1 MANDSN
7 STIVCP
13 HCGEQTSPP
22 SKNCPACGLPLD
34 IDDPQWREKWLR
46 AAPVSSQPGPV
57 TRWLASAPVPLFTLV
72 VIFASFS
79 TYFCMYAFRK
89 PFSAASY
96 EGLKFLGGEI
106 DLKTAFVVS
115 QIIGY
120 ALSKVIG
127 IKICPEIHR
136 QRRALGLVLMIVL
149 AELSLLLFAVLPN
162 DLKVVAIF
170 FNGLPLGM
178 VWGLVVLYLEGRRTS
193 EMLLAGLSCAY
204 IVASGAVK
212 DIGLWLMST
221 FPIDQFWMP
230 CVTGLCFLP
239 LFVGSV
245 WLLNQLPQPDAADI
259 EARVERTTMGGSQRW
274 QFFQQ
279 FLPEMLLLS
288 TVYFFLTAYRD
299 FRDNFGK
306 EIFESLGYGKTPA
319 IFTRSELWV
328 AFGVMAALA
337 GLNLIRDNRRGL
349 YGAFVIMTFG
359 VFLLG
364 VGTILWDLKLVSGL
378 TWMILTGLG
387 AYLTYVPF
395 GSVLFDRLIASTRA
409 VGTAV
414 FAVYVAD
421 AVGYSGAIS
430 VLLGKDLLAGD
441 TARVDFFRDLT
452 YFMSVLG
459 VILLVLGCVCL
470 MKRHTHYPARDLAA
484 ISTEST

>member
-1 MANDSN
+1 MN
-7 STIVCP
+7 S
-13 HCGEQTSPP
+13 
-22 SKNCPACGLPLD
+22 PALTATVPRSRLT
-34 IDDPQWREKWLR
+34 
-46 AAPVSSQPGPV
+46 A
-57 TRWLASAPVPLFTLV
+57 WLARAPDPVFTLF
-72 VIFASFS
+72 VIFVSFS

-96 EGLKFLGGEI
+96 QGLKFLGGEV

-120 ALSKVIG
+120 ALSKIIG
-127 IKICPEIHR
+127 IKVCAEIGR
-136 QRRALGLVLMIVL
+136 QRRAQGLVLMILL
-149 AELSLLLFAVLPN
+149 AELSLLFFAILPN
-162 DLKVVAIF
+162 NLKVVAIF

-212 DIGLWLMST
+212 DIGLWLMSS
-221 FPIDQFWMP
+221 FQVDQFWMP
-230 CVTGLCFLP
+230 CATGLCFLP
-239 LFVGSV
+239 LFLGSV

-274 QFFQQ
+274 QFFRQ
-279 FLPEMLLLS
+279 FLPEMILLS

-306 EIFESLGYGKTPA
+306 EIFESLGYGEKPA

-349 YGAFVIMTFG
+349 YGTFVIMTFG
-359 VFLLG
+359 VLLLG
-364 VGTILWDLKLVSGL
+364 GGTILWDLKLVSGL

-430 VLLGKDLLAGD
+430 VLLGKDLMAGD
-441 TARVDFFRDLT
+441 MDRIDFFRLLT
-452 YFMSVLG
+452 YFMSALG
-459 VILLVLGCVCL
+459 VILLILSCGFL
-470 MKRHTHYPARDLAA
+470 MKRHTHYPTGELSA
-484 ISTEST
+484 IPPESN

>member
-1 MANDSN
+1 MDR
-7 STIVCP
+7 P
-13 HCGEQTSPP
+13 TSFAPIP
-22 SKNCPACGLPLD
+22 RGRLTVWLD
-34 IDDPQWREKWLR
+34 N
-46 AAPVSSQPGPV
+46 APG
-57 TRWLASAPVPLFTLV
+57 PLFTGF

-96 EGLKFLGGEI
+96 DGLKFLGGDV
-106 DLKTAFVVS
+106 DLKTAFVIS

-120 ALSKVIG
+120 ALSKVLG
-127 IKICPEIHR
+127 IKGCAEIDR
-136 QRRALGLVLMIVL
+136 QKRARGLVWMIVV
-149 AELSLLLFAVLPN
+149 AELSLLLFAILPN
-162 DLKVVAIF
+162 NLKVVAIF

-221 FPIDQFWMP
+221 FQIDQFWMP
-230 CVTGLCFLP
+230 CATGICFLP
-239 LFVGSV
+239 LCVGSV

-259 EARVERTTMGGSQRW
+259 EARVKRTTMGGSQRW
-274 QFFQQ
+274 QFFRQ
-279 FLPEMLLLS
+279 FLPEMILLS

-306 EIFESLGYGKTPA
+306 EIFESLGYGQTPA
-319 IFTRSELWV
+319 IFTRSEIWV

-364 VGTILWDLKLVSGL
+364 AGTILWDLKLVSGL

-421 AVGYSGAIS
+421 AVGYSGAVS

-441 TARVDFFRDLT
+441 TARIDFFRILT
-452 YFMSVLG
+452 YVMSVMG
-459 VILLVLGCVCL
+459 VVLLILACVFL
-470 MKRHTHYPARDLAA
+470 MKRHTHYPAGDRTANP
-484 ISTEST
+484 TEPA

>member
-1 MANDSN
+1 MANDP
-7 STIVCP
+7 I
-13 HCGEQTSPP
+13 Q
-22 SKNCPACGLPLD
+22 PARP
-34 IDDPQWREKWLR
+34 
-46 AAPVSSQPGPV
+46 PGPV

-96 EGLKFLGGEI
+96 QGLKFLGGDV
-106 DLKTAFVVS
+106 DLKTAFIVS

-127 IKICPEIHR
+127 IKVCPEIGR
-136 QRRALGLVLMIVL
+136 KKRALGLVLMILL
-149 AELSLLLFAVLPN
+149 AELSLLLFAILPN

-212 DIGLWLMST
+212 DIGLWLMSA
-221 FPIDQFWMP
+221 FPIDEFWMP

-245 WLLNQLPQPDAADI
+245 WLLNQLPQPDADDI
-259 EARVERTTMGGSQRW
+259 AARVERTTMGGSQRW
-274 QFFQQ
+274 QFFRQ

-306 EIFESLGYGKTPA
+306 ELFESLGYGETPA

-359 VFLLG
+359 VLLLG
-364 VGTILWDLKLVSGL
+364 IGTILWELELVSGL

-395 GSVLFDRLIASTRA
+395 GSVLFDRLIASTRP

-430 VLLGKDLLAGD
+430 VLLGKDLLASD
-441 TARVDFFRDLT
+441 TSHIDFFRDLT

-459 VILLVLGCVCL
+459 VVLLVLACACL
-470 MKRHTHYPARDLAA
+470 MKRHTHYP
-484 ISTEST
+484 TESEPPRYPPTDANNQVMSESS